1 MPKKQITAYASCSI
15 RYTPL
20 KDLLASVNEWIKEYG
35 EDAEIEI
42 DTSYDACI
50 ETQICYQREETDEEY
65 TKRLVKEADLAKR
78 IAEQELRELERLKK
92 KYNAN

>member
-1 MPKKQITAYASCSI
+1 MAKRQVTAYADCSI
-15 RYTPL
+15 KYSSL
-20 KDLLASVNEWIKEYG
+20 KDIKVYIDEWISEYG
-35 EDAEIEI
+35 EDAHFDIS
-42 DTSYDACI
+42 TGYDDCI

-78 IAEQELRELERLKK
+78 IAEQELREFERLKK